1 MGNLTY
7 FQEKLA
13 KSHLWPFLYITI
25 LLVGFQNFFIK
36 WDCQS
41 QATREGKSEI
51 LKTSNFLLRSC
62 YMVWTCHRT
71 QKFGQTLLH
80 LFKIKDLRSLC
91 YTLDLV
97 LKILFS
103 PIFDTRRTHWLMLL
117 GHVGQNVSKIGLL
130 IQFC

>member
-1 MGNLTY
+1 MKTAPY
-7 FQEKLA
+7 A
-13 KSHLWPFLYITI
+13 
-25 LLVGFQNFFIK
+25 FFIK

-91 YTLDLV
+91 CTLDLV

>member
-1 MGNLTY
+1 MNKY
-7 FQEKLA
+7 
-13 KSHLWPFLYITI
+13 SSIS
-25 LLVGFQNFFIK
+25 IK

-91 YTLDLV
+91 CTLDLV